1 MSAFQVNQHSEAI
14 LGAVVKQ
21 AITHG
26 RMVKLAANST
36 SYDFGGRDD
45 LPGCLMPTSA
55 AEAALSHYVCLFADD
70 NRSLP
75 VYDPGGSYT
84 FALRQGF
91 DQTGNSPLTSQ
102 TVYPVHPKD
111 YETAQVIPSG
121 STCRLYGAGV
131 FTVPSGGF
139 VYAAALEVPG
149 ATMTVNATA
158 GGDDQGK
165 LTSSAS
171 NVVAEVVKFNTDAS
185 LTFRI
190 TP

>member
-14 LGAVVKQ
+14 IGAVAKQ

-36 SYDFGGRDD
+36 SYDFGGRQD
-45 LPGCLMPTSA
+45 LPGALMPTSA
-55 AEAALSHYVCLFADD
+55 AEAALSKYVCVFADD

-75 VYDPGGSYT
+75 VYEPGGAYT
-84 FALRQGF
+84 FALRQMF
-91 DQTGNSPLTSQ
+91 DQETNSPLTSQ

-111 YETAQVIPSG
+111 YEVAQVIPSG
-121 STCRLYGAGV
+121 AVCKLYREGI

-139 VYAAALEVPG
+139 VYSSTLETPD
-149 ATMTVNATA
+149 ATLSVNATA
-158 GGDDQGK
+158 GGADQGK
-165 LTSSAS
+165 LYYSAS
-171 NVVAEVVKFNTDAS
+171 NVVAKVVKFDTADAS

-190 TP
+190 E

>member
-1 MSAFQVNQHSEAI
+1 MTAVTVNVHSEAI
-14 LGAVVKQ
+14 LGAVAKQ

-36 SYDFGGRDD
+36 SYNFGGRDD

-55 AEAALSHYVCLFADD
+55 AEAALSKYLCLFPDD

-75 VYDPGGSYT
+75 VYEPGGSYT
-84 FALRQGF
+84 YGLRQGF
-91 DQTGNSPLTSQ
+91 DQTTNSPLTSQ

-111 YETAQVIPSG
+111 YEVAQVIPSG
-121 STCRLYGAGV
+121 ATCRLYGKGV

-139 VYAAALEVPG
+139 VYSSTLETPD
-149 ATMTVNATA
+149 TTLSVNATA
-158 GGDDQGK
+158 GGADQGK
-165 LTSSAS
+165 LYYSAS

-190 TP
+190 A